1 MSMIF
6 EHIEYPFV
14 KGYLGG
20 IIDIEDQRSQIILEF
35 PRRTWLVKWVKL
47 GVNHGLS
54 CCNKEIIKNKL
65 VATRS
70 GEFNICS
77 KVG

>member
-1 MSMIF
+1 MS
-6 EHIEYPFV
+6 
-14 KGYLGG
+14 YLEG
-20 IIDIEDQRSQIILEF
+20 QRSQIILES
-35 PRRTWLVKWVKL
+35 PRRSLLVKWLKL

-54 CCNKEIIKNKL
+54 CCIKKIIKNNL
-65 VATRS
+65 VTTRS